1 MSDQANRLR
10 SLREAA
16 RAGQR
21 GGSSRG
27 EIPADGGNNR
37 REGLA
42 RGGRQGGAPP
52 RGEAPCKPDFLSMS
66 GGRPGLTLT
75 GPRARVPSSNALG
88 RPQGGRR
95 PAVRSIAVTSGK
107 GGVGKTSVATN
118 LALAFARRGRRV
130 LLIDGDL
137 SLANVDLLFGMVPTR
152 NLGDVV
158 LGQAGIEDVILDTAE
173 GVRLLPAASG
183 VEELADLDDF
193 RREKLL
199 RELSRLETDTDLI
212 VLDTGSGIGRQSVHL
227 ARAASQV
234 LIVTT
239 PEPTAFSDAYA
250 MLKVLSRG
258 RLSCTPG
265 LLVNMASS
273 ATEARDTERRIR
285 LVSERF
291 LGVRPDYLGHVLL
304 DSAVGAAVRRQEPL
318 MKIYPKSPAA
328 TCIDNLAG
336 RLLEW
341 PLAPEPG
348 AAEPEG
354 FFLKVAGL
362 DG

>member
-1 MSDQANRLR
+1 
-10 SLREAA
+10 
-16 RAGQR
+16 
-21 GGSSRG
+21 
-27 EIPADGGNNR
+27 
-37 REGLA
+37 
-42 RGGRQGGAPP
+42 
-52 RGEAPCKPDFLSMS
+52 
-66 GGRPGLTLT
+66 
-75 GPRARVPSSNALG
+75 VPH
-88 RPQGGRR
+88 
-95 PAVRSIAVTSGK
+95 K
-107 GGVGKTSVATN
+107 
-118 LALAFARRGRRV
+118 
-130 LLIDGDL
+130 
-137 SLANVDLLFGMVPTR
+137 

-158 LGQAGIEDVILDTAE
+158 FGRAAIEEVVLTTAD
-173 GVRLLPAASG
+173 GVRVLPSGSG

-193 RREKLL
+193 RRERLL
-199 RELSRLETDTDLI
+199 RELSKLEAEADLI
-212 VLDTGSGIGRQSVHL
+212 LLDTGSGVGRQTIHF
-227 ARAASQV
+227 ARAADRTV
-234 LIVTT
+234 IVTT

-250 MLKVLSRG
+250 TLKVLSRG